1 MLLASVGVNKDA
13 KRAVTIDVTMCVLG
27 SVLFL
32 IGVYLYQAVIG
43 FSFWDDAVNMGNVAN
58 FHTLFNMVVAL
69 VFMQFLNGL
78 IKLSKRI
85 IKDKEET
92 SKMDQELA
100 VLDSLFL
107 DRPDVALQ
115 QGKKVIGMM
124 CQTGIESIK
133 VAYNLVKKYNE
144 DERNIIEENEVFIDK
159 SETTLGEYIV
169 KITEMQLSAKQNA
182 FATEMLH
189 TVGDMERIGDHIYN
203 LAQEAEIMNQDEI
216 KFSQESMDEMDC
228 LMDSLMEIMDI
239 TGKAYDSEDIELVL
253 KARALENT
261 IDDMVDT
268 MKANHIMRLRQGTCT
283 VERGVS
289 FIEMLTDI
297 ERISDHC
304 NNVCMHLAQRI
315 TGRDLDTHEKQYTDE
330 ERAMYERF
338 CQEYNNKYL
347 EELK

>member
-1 MLLASVGVNKDA
+1 
-13 KRAVTIDVTMCVLG
+13 
-27 SVLFL
+27 
-32 IGVYLYQAVIG
+32 
-43 FSFWDDAVNMGNVAN
+43 
-58 FHTLFNMVVAL
+58 
-69 VFMQFLNGL
+69 
-78 IKLSKRI
+78 
-85 IKDKEET
+85 
-92 SKMDQELA
+92 
-100 VLDSLFL
+100 
-107 DRPDVALQ
+107 
-115 QGKKVIGMM
+115 
-124 CQTGIESIK
+124 
-133 VAYNLVKKYNE
+133 
-144 DERNIIEENEVFIDK
+144 
-159 SETTLGEYIV
+159 
-169 KITEMQLSAKQNA
+169 
-182 FATEMLH
+182 
-189 TVGDMERIGDHIYN
+189 
-203 LAQEAEIMNQDEI
+203 
-216 KFSQESMDEMDC
+216 MDC

-268 MKANHIMRLRQGTCT
+268 MKANHIMRLRQGKCT